1 MKVTLKNIIVPSIP
15 LAVLLILSS
24 VGLWVASDFGARLAA
39 AHSSQ
44 STVVDNM
51 LSFLSPSALLSSFI
65 SLGLTLLNVFLLSQ
79 VNNRFTIIR
88 SRTFLPTLI
97 FLLLMSS
104 MSETHLSNG
113 SNLALT
119 IVILSLFYLFRMAR
133 DRNASEQAFMG
144 SFLISLGS
152 IIIQPLI
159 FIIPVCWIGFMMFQ
173 SFSLRTFLASIFG
186 AVAPWIIYITGEAMI
201 LGKIDVG
208 NIFILNPVLVLNP
221 ATIPLQG
228 AIYFG
233 TLLAIFIVCTIGMF
247 SLSNNDAIHTRN
259 KLNFMLLLI
268 ISLIILAVI
277 FRGQFSSF
285 LPIIILIFSLL
296 VSHPITLK
304 QNNFYSIIFI
314 IFCAINI
321 AYIIS
326 KFIFI

>member
-1 MKVTLKNIIVPSIP
+1 
-15 LAVLLILSS
+15 
-24 VGLWVASDFGARLAA
+24 
-39 AHSSQ
+39 
-44 STVVDNM
+44 
-51 LSFLSPSALLSSFI
+51 
-65 SLGLTLLNVFLLSQ
+65 
-79 VNNRFTIIR
+79 
-88 SRTFLPTLI
+88 
-97 FLLLMSS
+97 MSS

-144 SFLISLGS
+144 SFLISLSS
-152 IIIQPLI
+152 IIINPLI
-159 FIIPVCWIGFMMFQ
+159 FIIPVCWIGFIMFQ

-186 AVAPWIIYITGEAMI
+186 TLAPWIIFVAGEAML

-208 NIFILNPVLVLNP
+208 NIFILKPVLEFNP
-221 ATIPLQG
+221 ATIPLQS

-233 TLLAIFIVCTIGMF
+233 TLLAIFIICTVGMF

-268 ISLIILAVI
+268 ISLIMLAVI

-285 LPIIILIFSLL
+285 LPMIVMVFSLL
-296 VSHPITLK
+296 VSHPLTLK
-304 QNNFYSIIFI
+304 QNNFYGIIFI
-314 IFCAINI
+314 IFGVINI

-326 KFIFI
+326 KFIFL

>member
-15 LAVLLILSS
+15 LAVLLILSC
-24 VGLWVASDFGARLAA
+24 VGLWIVSDFGAQLAA
-39 AHSSQ
+39 VHSSQ
-44 STVVDNM
+44 STVVDSM

-65 SLGLTLLNVFLLSQ
+65 SFGLTLLNVFLLSQ

-88 SRTFLPTLI
+88 SRTFLPTII
-97 FLLLMSS
+97 FLVLMSS

-119 IVILSLFYLFRMAR
+119 IIIFSLFYLFRMAR

-144 SFLISLGS
+144 SFLISLSS
-152 IIIQPLI
+152 IIINPLI

-186 AVAPWIIYITGEAMI
+186 AIAPWIIYIAGEAMF

-208 NIFILNPVLVLNP
+208 NIFILNPVLEFNP
-221 ATIPLQG
+221 TTIPLHEV
-228 AIYFG
+228 IYFG
-233 TLLAIFIVCTIGMF
+233 TLLAIFIVCTVGMF
-247 SLSNNDAIHTRN
+247 SLSNSDAIHTRN
-259 KLNFMLLLI
+259 KLNFMLFLI
-268 ISLIILAVI
+268 ISLIMLAVI
-277 FRGQFSSF
+277 FRSQFSSF
-285 LPIIILIFSLL
+285 LPIIVLIFSLL
-296 VSHPITLK
+296 VSHPLTLK
-304 QNNFYSIIFI
+304 QNNFYGIIFL

>member
-15 LAVLLILSS
+15 LSVLLILSC
-24 VGLWVASDFGARLAA
+24 VGLWVASDFGAQLAA
-39 AHSSQ
+39 AHSTQ
-44 STVVDNM
+44 STVVDSM
-51 LSFLSPSALLSSFI
+51 LSFLSLSALLSSLI
-65 SLGLTLLNVFLLSQ
+65 SLGLTMLNVFLLSQ

-88 SRTFLPTLI
+88 SRTFLPTII
-97 FLLLMSS
+97 FLILMSS
-104 MSETHLSNG
+104 LSETHLSNG

-119 IVILSLFYLFRMAR
+119 IVLLSLFYFFRMAR

-152 IIIQPLI
+152 IIINPLI

-186 AVAPWIIYITGEAMI
+186 AVAPWIIFTAGEAI
-201 LGKIDVG
+201 LLGKIDIG
-208 NIFILNPVLVLNP
+208 NIFILNPVLEFNP
-221 ATIPLQG
+221 AIIPLQG

-247 SLSNNDAIHTRN
+247 SLSNSDAIHTRN

-268 ISLIILAVI
+268 ISLIILTVI
-277 FRGQFSSF
+277 FRSQFSSF
-285 LPIIILIFSLL
+285 LPIIVLIFSLL
-296 VSHPITLK
+296 VSHPLTLK
-304 QNNFYSIIFI
+304 QNNFYGIIFL